1 MTAPMYTLL
10 LLTLIIANF
19 PFLTQRGWGI
29 IPLKRKTILHHLAE
43 LALGFIIIAAIAYVL
58 ESRSGSVHRQD
69 WEFYATVVCLYLVA
83 AFPAFVWRYFW
94 QGRNRE

>member
-19 PFLTQRGWGI
+19 PFLTQRGLGI

-69 WEFYATVVCLYLVA
+69 WEFLVA